1 MSDIFNEDELQ
12 EEIDFFISTLMGR
25 VLGDYALKSAPKD
38 GSIEA
43 ALDAY
48 TKEKLL
54 KLAAENGLT
63 VQRKWKKAKLV
74 EVLSE
79 GLMDSLEA
87 RFLISQKRALTL
99 LQYMA
104 DGKFDLVGYDFERIE
119 FLMTVFESAVRMG
132 IIYVSEEAEN
142 VVMDMPIPIKEKLD
156 EVLAE
161 FEDFEAA
168 YENEFDLL
176 DEMNVVLTAGVNLYG
191 VLTVGKFYDLW
202 KIRHPFQDVAQITE
216 SYDKFEKYLPL
227 LIIRNGYYFVDG
239 NLIANPTFD
248 NEEDVLDFYQYR
260 TYKMG
265 YSYYMPSKEEIL
277 YYSQNEFNRETHS
290 YKQLQLAV
298 AKMTEDFEMVMQ
310 MVESHILLGDDVTDL
325 FMYMADMGVMDF
337 EFKADLAKFVNVYNT
352 VKQNTR
358 LWENAGFTPTEMI
371 ELGIGHFGMMNEVS
385 NYLEDDDFDDFDSD
399 NIISLDDFR

>member
-1 MSDIFNEDELQ
+1 M
-12 EEIDFFISTLMGR
+12 
-25 VLGDYALKSAPKD
+25 
-38 GSIEA
+38 
-43 ALDAY
+43 
-48 TKEKLL
+48 
-54 KLAAENGLT
+54 LT
-63 VQRKWKKAKLV
+63 FQ
-74 EVLSE
+74 
-79 GLMDSLEA
+79 
-87 RFLISQKRALTL
+87 
-99 LQYMA
+99 
-104 DGKFDLVGYDFERIE
+104 
-119 FLMTVFESAVRMG
+119 
-132 IIYVSEEAEN
+132 
-142 VVMDMPIPIKEKLD
+142 
-156 EVLAE
+156 
-161 FEDFEAA
+161 
-168 YENEFDLL
+168 
-176 DEMNVVLTAGVNLYG
+176 NVVLTACVNLYG

-202 KIRHPFQDVAQITE
+202 KIRHPFQDVVQITE

-239 NLIANPTFD
+239 NIIANPTFD

-260 TYKMG
+260 TYKMR
-265 YSYYMPSKEEIL
+265 YSYYMLSKEEIL

-298 AKMTEDFEMVMQ
+298 AKITEDFEMVMQ

-325 FMYMADMGVMDF
+325 FMYMADIGVMDF
-337 EFKADLAKFVNVYNT
+337 EFKDDLAYFVNVYNT